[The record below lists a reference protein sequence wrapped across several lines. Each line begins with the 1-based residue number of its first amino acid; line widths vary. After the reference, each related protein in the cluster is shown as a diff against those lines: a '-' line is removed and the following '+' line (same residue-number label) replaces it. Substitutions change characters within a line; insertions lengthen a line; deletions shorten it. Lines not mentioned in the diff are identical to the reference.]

1 MVWAPSGEWQVRGD
15 PGEEHVPLMPLVD
28 ALRRIPALADRSG
41 RELVVRMLGDEL
53 REHLPVEEHKY
64 PVGHLFSIA
73 EVCGRHP
80 ERLTALLRVLEL
92 VEQDSRPVAA
102 LRELVRDMTT
112 LELWSTEARGELFAL
127 LSGVVVPDIE
137 GIYLTVAG
145 PLAPR
150 LRGSTTYQEVFRT
163 LETLNARPDGVP
175 RSLLFV
181 EHIAARVRAELAV
194 RLHRWV
200 DRQAAALDLT
210 AEVTALRWEIRGGG
224 RPSPP
229 RTSDAYVVFQL
240 RREGL
245 GGGVYRL
252 SHWRQLDL
260 SGGWHP
266 VRGAD
271 FTGDLGGVKHRVAEL
286 VEEIEAEWVG
296 FAPRIHVEF
305 ILAGE
310 LLNLD
315 VDQWPWET
323 DALLPEP
330 LGCRY
335 PVVVR
340 SLERMA
346 ARKYH
351 RSWHLRWE
359 RLRSQ
364 LDRDGA
370 IAADAT
376 CWGRDGS
383 ARALREL
390 MSTLQRNDA
399 AVSLVLSAPPSPESR
414 GRDEIAVGLR
424 AGIPVVIWDRAGS
437 DDDFVARARELLH
450 SDRPR
455 DLLERVRLARSD
467 VFEAGGDRGLTVLW
481 DDPSRVVL
489 PAHPTAPEG
498 A

>member
-1 MVWAPSGEWQVRGD
+1 
-15 PGEEHVPLMPLVD
+15 MPLVE
-28 ALRRIPALADRSG
+28 ALLRIPVLADRSG
-41 RELVVRMLGDEL
+41 RELVVRMLADQL
-53 REHLPVEEHKY
+53 REHLPVEDHKHR
-64 PVGHLFSIA
+64 VGHLFSLA

-92 VEQDSRPVAA
+92 LEQDSRPVAA
-102 LRELVRDMTT
+102 LRDLVRDMTA
-112 LELWSTEARGELFAL
+112 LELWSPETRGELFAL
-127 LSGVVVPDIE
+127 LSGVVLPDIE
-137 GIYLTVAG
+137 AVYLAVAG

-150 LRGSTTYQEVFRT
+150 LHATTYQEVFRT
-163 LETLNARPDGVP
+163 LETLNARPDGMP

-200 DRQAAALDLT
+200 DRQAAAMDL
-210 AEVTALRWEIRGGG
+210 AQEVAAVRREVRGD
-224 RPSPP
+224 RPRPP

-245 GGGVYRL
+245 DDDFYRL

-260 SGGWHP
+260 SDGWHP
-266 VRGAD
+266 VRGGDA
-271 FTGDLGGVKHRVAEL
+271 TGDLDRVKRRVAEV
-286 VEEIEAEWVG
+286 VEEIEGEWAG
-296 FAPRIHVEF
+296 FGPRIHVEF
-305 ILAGE
+305 VLAGE
-310 LLNLD
+310 LINLD

-323 DALLPEP
+323 DAPLPEP

-351 RSWHLRWE
+351 RTWHERWA
-359 RLRSQ
+359 RLRAQ
-364 LDRDGA
+364 LDQAGA
-370 IAADAT
+370 ITAEAT

-383 ARALREL
+383 ARAVREL
-390 MSTLQRNDA
+390 MSLLQRDAA
-399 AVSLVLSAPPSPESR
+399 AVSLVLGSPPRPESR
-414 GRDEIAVGLR
+414 GRDEIAVALR
-424 AGIPVVIWDRAGS
+424 AGIPVVVWERGGS
-437 DDDFVARARELLH
+437 DDGFVARARELLH

-455 DLLERVRLARSD
+455 DLLERVRLARSA
-467 VFEAGGDRGLTVLW
+467 VFEAGGDGGLAVLW

-489 PAHPTAPEG
+489 PVHPTAPEG